1 MLGKGSCEAGSDSW
15 ADRQRTG
22 GQRSALVATREA
34 SEDMGQ
40 GSEMK
45 PKDRQEAESDAWG
58 VGIRGG
64 LAVCGFELREHV
76 PYSKKLSGK
85 KAEH

>member
-58 VGIRGG
+58 VGIRGVSPCVD
-64 LAVCGFELREHV
+64 LNCANMF
-76 PYSKKLSGK
+76 PTQKN
-85 KAEH
+85 